1 MIVSVPAT
9 SANLGPG
16 FDCLGLSLNLRNRF
30 FIEPSSFQAMKLV
43 GEGEGIPKFLTDNI
57 FTKVFYKILRMHGD
71 ERSFKFLLHNKV
83 PITRGMGSSSAMI
96 VGAVTSAFALLG
108 FAFNKENI
116 LNTALFYES
125 HPDNITPAVFGGY
138 NVALVEKNKVVSL
151 KAKLPSFLKAVMVIP
166 NRATST
172 KQSRQVLPKRYSTQE
187 SVFNLSHASLMTM
200 AIMQGKW
207 ELLRVCSKDRM
218 HQNRRMQAYP
228 VLFMIQKLA
237 LENNALMSTL
247 SGSGSSFF
255 NMCYEEDA
263 LRLKQVLSKK
273 FPKFRVAILDFDND
287 GVIIE
292 KD

>member
-1 MIVSVPAT
+1 MSVPAT

>member
-1 MIVSVPAT
+1 MVVSVPAT

-30 FIEPSSFQAMKLV
+30 FIESSAFHAVKLI
-43 GEGEGIPKFLTDNI
+43 GEGEGIAKFLTDNI
-57 FTKVFYKILRMHGD
+57 FTKVFYRTLKAHGV
-71 ERSFKFLLHNKV
+71 ESSFKFLLHNKI

-96 VGAVTSAFALLG
+96 VGAITAAFALLG
-108 FAFNKENI
+108 RAFDKENI
-116 LNTALFYES
+116 LNTALIYEP

-138 NVALVEKNKVVSL
+138 NVALVEKRQVSSL
-151 KAKLPSFLKAVMVIP
+151 KVKLPSYLKAVMVIP

-207 ELLRVCSKDRM
+207 DLLRLCSKDRM
-218 HQNRRMQAYP
+218 HQTRRMQAYP
-228 VLFMIQKLA
+228 VLFAVQKLA

-263 LRLKQVLSKK
+263 PRLKQVLSKK
-273 FPKFRVAILDFDND
+273 FSKFRVAILDFDND